1 MNKSCLNCGKMVV
14 SKGCKLGVVDVLT
27 CLRPIYNRYVSKYNL
42 WEPLKSVAEEN
53 NTKEIQTCD
62 SCLFFLKEDSSCVN
76 VLNIKSLIRNPNHC
90 KCRYYVNK
98 YTNNSPEKN
107 NYKQIAEEIA
117 DLVIEKQ
124 KAYGNS
130 FGEAESFLRL
140 LYPDGIPVEKYKD
153 MLTLV
158 RIWDK
163 IKRIATDK
171 DALGE
176 SPYNDIMGY
185 CLLALNEI
193 KQKGDKNEKT
203 Y

>member
-1 MNKSCLNCGKMVV
+1 MKKSCRTCKNNIPL
-14 SKGCKLGVVDVLT
+14 SGCKLSDTVIRY
-27 CLRPIYNRYVSKYNL
+27 CLCSGHMYHPHEYNL
-42 WEPLKSVAEEN
+42 WEPINTFVEED
-53 NTKEIQTCD
+53 TIGEKEVCD
-62 SCLFFLKEDSSCVN
+62 NCLFFCKEQSSCVN
-76 VLNIKSLIRNPNHC
+76 ILNIKSLIRNPNHC
-90 KCRYYVNK
+90 KCRYYVYK
-98 YTNNSPEKN
+98 YTNNNPEKN

-117 DLVIEKQ
+117 NLVTEKQ

-130 FGEAESFLRL
+130 FGEAEAFLKL

-193 KQKGDKNEKT
+193 KHGGIKNNE
-203 Y
+203 